1 MVLLENGARRLD
13 RSSGEHTCLEVV
25 SERCGFAILT
35 PRITVEFEDQRNE
48 KSEDEDREKKGNSL
62 LIMPTRMLQRIDSYP
77 PALPRRDASCTSSV
91 VLASLRASTI

>member
-48 KSEDEDREKKGNSL
+48 KSEDEDREKKGNAL
-62 LIMPTRMLQRIDSYP
+62 LIMPTRMVKN
-77 PALPRRDASCTSSV
+77 TVSV
-91 VLASLRASTI
+91 VLTSLTASTYCEEYASALYSLRPS